1 MSLSDRD
8 FREFLDALD
17 HSLARFGGRPVEPG
31 VDLDLYEELLRVR
44 EAMVRARRD
53 CQDPNVTRD
62 RPPASGP

>member
-8 FREFLDALD
+8 FKEFLDAVD
-17 HSLARFGGRPVEPG
+17 RSLAQFGGRPTETG

-53 CQDPNVTRD
+53 CQDPNVPRD